1 MKTTIL
7 LSITLS
13 SILLIGCGGG
23 AGESTNKKDSS
34 TERRTETPEPTATTE
49 SIHSGRSL
57 AKKIIFNKSYKDTV
71 SKENKVDWF
80 VLKTAKAN
88 HEYYLHLK
96 NLGDRNENYSYTYVP
111 YSILDDEG
119 EILKGKLSTV
129 VGENTYAFT
138 TKNDGNLFI
147 KFDSN
152 YNLGNYSSRFEFEVK
167 NGLEEGMV
175 QNNTT
180 FEYNNFQKLSYPIE
194 MNKIYQSTATGT
206 SDSDDW
212 YVLENVDSAKETY
225 LHFINLGDRN
235 ENPSMNAIQC
245 EILDEKGKIIDI
257 NLPTTVK
264 EKTYTIQPIQDG
276 KIYLHFYTHLW
287 GANYG
292 DMRYSFDIK

>member
-1 MKTTIL
+1 MKIL
-7 LSITLS
+7 ASITLAS
-13 SILLIGCGGG
+13 LLLIGCGGG
-23 AGESTNKKDSS
+23 SDSKKSDPSAQEAEN
-34 TERRTETPEPTATTE
+34 TDDRA
-49 SIHSGRSL
+49 L
-57 AKKIIFNKSYKDTV
+57 AQKVIFNKLYKDTV
-71 SKENKVDWF
+71 SEQDEVDWF

-96 NLGDRNENYSYTYVP
+96 NLGDRNDNYSYTYVP
-111 YSILDDEG
+111 YLILDNEG

-138 TKNDGNLFI
+138 AKNDGDLYI
-147 KFDSN
+147 KFDSK
-152 YNLGNYSSRFEFEVK
+152 YSLGHYSSRFEFEVK
-167 NGLEEGMV
+167 TGLIDGMV
-175 QNNTT
+175 QDSTT
-180 FEYNNFQKLSYPIE
+180 FEYNNFQKVSYPIE
-194 MNKIYQSTATGT
+194 MNRVYQSTATGT

-235 ENPSMNAIQC
+235 ENPSSNAIQC

-276 KIYLHFYTHLW
+276 KIYLHFYTHRV
-287 GANYG
+287 GAIYG
-292 DMRYSFDIK
+292 DMRYSFDVK